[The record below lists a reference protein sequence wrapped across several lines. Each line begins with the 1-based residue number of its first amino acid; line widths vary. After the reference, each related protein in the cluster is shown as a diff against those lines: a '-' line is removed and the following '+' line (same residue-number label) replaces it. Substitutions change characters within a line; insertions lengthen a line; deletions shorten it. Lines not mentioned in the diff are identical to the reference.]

1 MHTID
6 LLVAVRRE
14 HSARYY
20 KHLSAHKDFK
30 LELVSD
36 NRDALEI
43 LSDRDRRV
51 DVFIV
56 DNGLSGAD
64 ELIADLRQTH
74 SRLLIVLVDEEAD
87 FGIPGQ
93 ADDISTEPFE
103 DEDLIRRIHR
113 LMSDRQLETL
123 RADSLPA
130 VRIFA
135 KKLRTAS
142 GEGGKYQAAVEACQE
157 MGYDYVGYYRL
168 ENLDPFNVTLK
179 AQTGPNAITAI
190 MPKQAAAED
199 IIGWVSKTGQ
209 SRIAGAQDT
218 PTHPLVS
225 RGRLG
230 AAACVP
236 VDFSGTRYG
245 VIIACREEPNSITKE
260 QVMMLELISVQLASS
275 ISKESI
281 G

>member
-1 MHTID
+1 MPSID
-6 LLVAVRRE
+6 LLAAVRRE
-14 HSARYY
+14 HAGRYY
-20 KHLSAHKDFK
+20 KNLSTHKDFK
-30 LELVSD
+30 LEIVSD
-36 NRDALEI
+36 TRDALDI

-51 DVFIV
+51 DVLVV
-56 DNGLSGAD
+56 DNGLGGTD
-64 ELIADLRQTH
+64 DLIADLRQTYP
-74 SRLLIVLVDEEAD
+74 RLLIVLVDEEAD

-93 ADDISTEPFE
+93 ADEISTEPFE
-103 DEDLIRRIHR
+103 NEDLIRRITR

-130 VRIFA
+130 VRVFA

-168 ENLDPFNVTLK
+168 ESLNPFSLTLK

-190 MPKQAAAED
+190 MPKQAAEED

-230 AAACVP
+230 AAACVS

-245 VIIACREEPNSITKE
+245 VIIACREQPNSINQE

-275 ISKESI
+275 ISKESM